1 MTDLQTLI
9 ALAAKNPN
17 IVAIGTEGSSNN
29 PALQPDAWTD
39 LDVTLF
45 CQDPARENGA
55 TWIKALGDPTLVQHL
70 TQQQLFDASAQW
82 ESWLTRYPG
91 TRRVDFKLAPASDIT
106 AYLAGDHLNG
116 IVWRQGQ
123 PVEARATDAGSHFL
137 HVPNQAD
144 YDATVNELV
153 WIAGNVVKG
162 LSRRNL
168 LYANEQFNQHL
179 RPQLLLLLADRE
191 TLKEHGQF
199 DPGVNGK
206 NLWPLLT
213 SGEKQQL
220 AATYNQATLQATRT
234 SLTQL
239 LTCADQLIEGFA
251 QAGQFVR
258 PDWLD
263 RAEEQLHDW
272 LADDTL
278 LA

>member
-29 PALQPDAWTD
+29 PTLQPDTWTD

-45 CQDPARENGA
+45 CQDPAQENGA
-55 TWIKALGDPTLVQHL
+55 TWIKALGEATLVQHL
-70 TQQQLFDASAQW
+70 SHQQLFDASAQW
-82 ESWLTRYPG
+82 ECWLTRYPG
-91 TRRVDFKLAPASDIT
+91 TRRVDFKLAPAEDMT

-116 IVWRQGQ
+116 LVWRQGQ
-123 PVEARATDAGSHFL
+123 PVEPPATDAGSHFL
-137 HVPNQAD
+137 PVPSQAA

-162 LSRRNL
+162 LGRRNL

-179 RPQLLLLLADRE
+179 RPQLLVLLADRE

-206 NLWPLLT
+206 NLWPRLT
-213 SGEKQQL
+213 SGEKQML

-239 LTCADQLIEGFA
+239 LTFADQLIEAFA
-251 QAGQFVR
+251 QAGQLVQ

-263 RAEEQLHDW
+263 RAEKQLQDW
-272 LADDTL
+272 LKDDSL
-278 LA
+278 FA

>member
-29 PALQPDAWTD
+29 PTLQPDTWTD

-45 CQDPARENGA
+45 CQDPAQENGA
-55 TWIKALGDPTLVQHL
+55 TWIKALGEATLVQHL
-70 TQQQLFDASAQW
+70 SHQQLFDASAQW
-82 ESWLTRYPG
+82 ECWLTRYPG
-91 TRRVDFKLAPASDIT
+91 TRRVDFKLAPAEDMT

-116 IVWRQGQ
+116 LVWRQGQ
-123 PVEARATDAGSHFL
+123 PVEPPATDAGSHFL
-137 HVPNQAD
+137 PVPSQAA

-162 LSRRNL
+162 LGRRNL

-179 RPQLLLLLADRE
+179 RPQLLVLLAYRE

-199 DPGVNGK
+199 DTGVNGK
-206 NLWPLLT
+206 NLWPRLT
-213 SGEKQQL
+213 SGEKQML

-239 LTCADQLIEGFA
+239 LTFADQLIEAFA
-251 QAGQFVR
+251 QAGQLVR

-263 RAEEQLHDW
+263 RADKQLQDW
-272 LADDTL
+272 LKDDNL
-278 LA
+278 FA

>member
-9 ALAAKNPN
+9 ALAEKNPN

-29 PALQPDAWTD
+29 PALHPDAWTD

-45 CQDPARENGA
+45 CQDPTRENGA
-55 TWIKALGDPTLVQHL
+55 TWIKALGDPILVQHL
-70 TQQQLFDASAQW
+70 TQQQLFDASARW
-82 ESWLTRYPG
+82 ECWLTRYPG
-91 TRRVDFKLAPASDIT
+91 TRRVDFKLAPAEDMP

-123 PVEARATDAGSHFL
+123 PVDPPTTDAGSHFL
-137 HVPNQAD
+137 PVTSQAA

-162 LSRRNL
+162 LGRRNL

-179 RPQLLLLLADRE
+179 RPQLLVLLADRE
-191 TLKEHGQF
+191 TLKEHSQF

-206 NLWPLLT
+206 NLWPRLT
-213 SGEKQQL
+213 ADEKQQL
-220 AATYNQATLQATRT
+220 AATNNQTTLQATRA

-239 LTCADQLIEGFA
+239 LTFADQLIEAFA
-251 QAGQFVR
+251 QAGQLVR

-263 RAEEQLHDW
+263 RAEKQLQDW
-272 LADDTL
+272 LKDDSL
-278 LA
+278 FA